1 MELSEDV
8 YEELIDTFD
17 AEPEAPVPTKVPTTS
32 PPCNNSLPRRSVPP
46 KKDIPVHYPTFE
58 DFPESINPVPST
70 TTSEALKMKKD
81 VPVQVYDRE
90 ELMSEEELLR
100 KRQQIEREMRMYQ
113 ERFDHVA
120 QVLAG
125 ETPHQIQGRKK
136 REEERVQRQERRY
149 EAMETR
155 LQHHVERLEER
166 EERRARIQA
175 RHHRTSRSPSPSGSC
190 GQAQSCEDFHSFT
203 RE

>member
-58 DFPESINPVPST
+58 DFPEVSIDPVPST
-70 TTSEALKMKKD
+70 TDEAMKE
-81 VPVQVYDRE
+81 QRE
-90 ELMSEEELLR
+90 ELMSEEELQR